1 MQEAIFEAVH
11 EEPGTISQSGARDE
25 SAEEFSGK
33 ERMKVLSPLDAAQ
46 SRANSTDDF
55 PPNDFSKQKL
65 FEAESMENPAKRT
78 TIFPISFYY
87 RHVKRTVE
95 IRTHGKTSAIIGI
108 MNENVLTVTQ
118 ITQNIKEII
127 EGSFP
132 SLTIEG
138 EISNYRPNASGH
150 LYFVL
155 KDDGAQISAVMF
167 KGKAA
172 GLSFQMKDGTK
183 VHATGTLSVYA
194 PQGKYQLVISKMEIA
209 GEGDIL
215 KMIEERK
222 RRLAEEG
229 LFDQQ
234 RKKPLP
240 KYPRRVGVVT
250 SPTGAAIR
258 DILNIAKRR
267 NSGISVAVL
276 PAQVQGDTA
285 AKTIAKQIRTANA
298 FRICDVLIVGRGGG
312 SLEDLLPFS
321 DEEVVRAIAESKIPV
336 VSAVGHEIDW
346 ALSDYAADMRAPTP
360 SAAAEL
366 VFPQKSDIAEEI
378 ESHKTA
384 MRERLELLIR
394 DAKMELRTFDTDSMQ
409 IRLKSI
415 IQPMR
420 NTIENSKRTICDRM
434 SAVVEEAKRTVRN
447 GEKTLELANP
457 ENVLKR
463 GFAIVMAEGGRI
475 VRSPNEVEDGE
486 VIGIKLS
493 EGELAARIVV
503 KK

>member
-1 MQEAIFEAVH
+1 M
-11 EEPGTISQSGARDE
+11 S
-25 SAEEFSGK
+25 
-33 ERMKVLSPLDAAQ
+33 
-46 SRANSTDDF
+46 
-55 PPNDFSKQKL
+55 
-65 FEAESMENPAKRT
+65 
-78 TIFPISFYY
+78 
-87 RHVKRTVE
+87 
-95 IRTHGKTSAIIGI
+95 
-108 MNENVLTVTQ
+108 ENVLTVTQ

-132 SLTIEG
+132 TLTIEG

-155 KDDGAQISAVMF
+155 KDEGAQISAVMF

-172 GLSFQMKDGTK
+172 GLGFQMKDGTK

-194 PQGKYQLVISKMEIA
+194 PQGKYQIVISKMEIA

-215 KMIEERK
+215 KLIEERK
-222 RRLAEEG
+222 RSLAEEG
-229 LFDQQ
+229 LFDQE

-258 DILNIAKRR
+258 DILNKAKRR
-267 NSGISVAVL
+267 NPGISVAVL
-276 PAQVQGDTA
+276 PAQVQGDSA
-285 AKTIAKQIRTANA
+285 AKTIAKQIKTANA
-298 FRICDVLIVGRGGG
+298 YKICDVLIVGRGGG

-321 DEEVVRAIAESKIPV
+321 DEEVVRAIADSRIPV

-346 ALSDYAADMRAPTP
+346 ALSDYAADVRAPTP

-366 VFPQKSDIAEEI
+366 VFTQKSEMVAEI
-378 ESHKTA
+378 EEFKGR
-384 MRERLELLIR
+384 MLERIESMIR
-394 DAKMELRTFDTDSMQ
+394 DAKMELRTFDASSME

-420 NTIENSKRTICDRM
+420 SRIENSRRSVTEKMQGRL
-434 SAVVEEAKRTVRN
+434 EEARRTVRN
-447 GEKTLELANP
+447 CERTLELANP

-463 GFAIVMAEGGRI
+463 GFAIVIAEGGKI
-475 VRSPNEVEDGE
+475 VRNPEQLEGGE

-493 EGELAARIVV
+493 EGEIAAKVIG
-503 KK
+503 KN